1 MSTDTLSAGPGVT
14 PATAGFVR
22 SVHDINEVRAREPQ
36 RIRQL
41 LASRRRRD
49 LLGPDGR
56 LMIVACDHP
65 ARGAL
70 SATGRPMAMGNR
82 MELLERLATALARPG
97 VDGLLATADIAEDLL
112 LLGAL
117 EGKLVFASMNRG
129 GLQGASFELD
139 DRRTGYDV
147 QGTIDARFDG
157 AKMLARI
164 DLEDPGTVAT
174 LEQCGRA
181 VTDLNRAELIA
192 MVEPFMSRRINGK
205 VINDLSPNA
214 VVKSIH
220 IAQGL
225 GASSAYTWMKL
236 PVVEEMER
244 VMAAT
249 TLPTLLLGGDPD
261 GSPDDTYAS
270 WQAALRLPSV
280 RGLVLGR
287 TMLYPSDDDVARAVD
302 TAVSMVR

>member
-1 MSTDTLSAGPGVT
+1 MTSTVNST
-14 PATAGFVR
+14 ATITAFVG
-22 SVHDINEVRAREPQ
+22 SVAEINEVRAREPQ
-36 RIRQL
+36 RIANL
-41 LASRRRRD
+41 LASRQRRE
-49 LLGPDGR
+49 LFGADGR

-70 SATGRPMAMGNR
+70 AASGRPTAMADR
-82 MELLERLATALARPG
+82 MDLLERLATALSRPG

-117 EGKLVFASMNRG
+117 ENKLVISSMNRG

-147 QGTIDARFDG
+147 RGTSDARFEG
-157 AKMLARI
+157 AKMLVRI
-164 DLEDPGTVAT
+164 DLDDPATVTT
-174 LEQCGRA
+174 LEQCGQA
-181 VTDLNRAELIA
+181 ITELNRAKLIA
-192 MVEPFMSRRINGK
+192 MIEPFMSSRINGK
-205 VINDLSPNA
+205 VVNDLSADA
-214 VVKSIH
+214 VIKSVH

-236 PVVEEMER
+236 PVVPEMER
-244 VMAAT
+244 VMQST

-270 WQAALRLPSV
+270 WQAALALPSV

-287 TMLYPSDDDVARAVD
+287 TMLYPSDDDVTRAVD